1 MSKLNEKTAYRI
13 GKSLGDV
20 SKAFHAGELI
30 GGNFLRIRVGVN
42 VTKPLNRGRKVLLGT
57 DEEVWVSFKY
67 EKMPNFC
74 YWCGM
79 VSHDAKECS
88 IWLSSKASLSLEQQE
103 YGSWLRADPFSVGK
117 KSFLFVPGSG
127 GDFGGVD
134 NTGRSGSEAERGSQ
148 EAGVITTYKT
158 FVLNERPIFWLA

>member
-1 MSKLNEKTAYRI
+1 MSRLNEKTAYGI
-13 GKSLGDV
+13 GKSLGIV
-20 SKAFHAGELI
+20 SKTSHAGKLI

-42 VTKPLNRGRKVLLGT
+42 VTKPLNRGRKVLLGKE
-57 DEEVWVSFKY
+57 EEVWVSFKY

-79 VSHDAKECS
+79 VSHDAKECN
-88 IWLSSKASLSLEQQE
+88 IWLSSKGSLSLEQQE

-127 GDFGGVD
+127 GDFDGVD
-134 NTGRSGSEAERGSQ
+134 NIVSSGSGPVRGSQ
-148 EAGVITTYKT
+148 EAGTLQEVQ
-158 FVLNERPIFWLA
+158 N

>member
-1 MSKLNEKTAYRI
+1 MSRLNEKNANGISET
-13 GKSLGDV
+13 LGAV

-30 GGNFLRIRVGVN
+30 GGNFLRVRVGVN
-42 VTKPLNRGRKVLLGT
+42 VSQPLNRGRKVLLGT
-57 DEEVWVSFKY
+57 DEEVWASFKY

-88 IWLSSKASLSLEQQE
+88 IWLASKASLPLDQQE

-117 KSFLFVPGSG
+117 KSFLFIPGLG
-127 GDFGGVD
+127 GDFGGTD
-134 NTGRSGSEAERGSQ
+134 NTGRWVRETERGS
-148 EAGVITTYKT
+148 
-158 FVLNERPIFWLA
+158 